1 MIRCLLG
8 KVEGN
13 EFISSEGEVI
23 KIDNQVV
30 LNNLRD
36 RMNFSPYT
44 LIYIRLDG
52 DKITDVVPKM
62 NQGDKNL
69 VKNC

>member
-8 KVEGN
+8 RIEGDC
-13 EFISSEGEVI
+13 FISSEGEVI

-36 RMNFSPYT
+36 RMRFSPYT

-52 DKITDVVPKM
+52 EKITDVIPKT
-62 NQGDKNL
+62 N
-69 VKNC
+69 

>member
-52 DKITDVVPKM
+52 DKITDVIPKM
-62 NQGDKNL
+62 N
-69 VKNC
+69 